1 MCLLKKDNRMQIADK
16 DIICYKIIEI
26 YNMPNGKSINL
37 SYYQGA
43 KIVFGKPIKAL
54 VQSDIETLNSLL
66 VLGAEVVHAFVEK
79 EFSSITVSN
88 LEETTTFLSKREYRS
103 CDSIDIAVIECTIP
117 KGTYYCEGYDSTGRP
132 NYGALT
138 IIPNKIIKKLAT
150 IKK

>member
-1 MCLLKKDNRMQIADK
+1 MQIADK

-26 YNMPNGKSINL
+26 YNMSDGKSINS

-88 LEETTTFLSKREYRS
+88 LEETTAFFSKREYKS
-103 CDSIDIAVIECTIP
+103 CKSVDIAVIECTIP
-117 KGTYYCEGYDSTGRP
+117 KGTHYCEGYDNVGRP

-138 IIPNKIIKKLAT
+138 IIPNRIIKKLAT
-150 IKK
+150 VKNKL